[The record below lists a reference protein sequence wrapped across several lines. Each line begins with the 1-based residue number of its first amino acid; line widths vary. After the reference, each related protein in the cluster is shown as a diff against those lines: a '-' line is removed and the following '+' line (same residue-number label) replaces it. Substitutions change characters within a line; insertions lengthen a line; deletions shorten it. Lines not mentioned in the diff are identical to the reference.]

1 MKKIIIYFTIVF
13 IGIHSN
19 YGQAFSTPPTVTKEI
34 STSSKVSKTEKIYKI
49 EQSNVEQEIVLNE
62 QDVLL
67 SGSDNKIHIKGTVAN
82 ITITGKNNEVD
93 LESVNS
99 ILLSSDFN
107 FVSWQ
112 TSTNKSGKP
121 IVTDKGGYNNV
132 GKKSANSLQK
142 GEN

>member
-1 MKKIIIYFTIVF
+1 M
-13 IGIHSN
+13 
-19 YGQAFSTPPTVTKEI
+19 
-34 STSSKVSKTEKIYKI
+34 
-49 EQSNVEQEIVLNE
+49 EQEIVLNE